1 LHKNIFHTSFE
12 ADGITAEASIQWN
25 DSYQEQVLCFT
36 NNIPQRD
43 GGTHLAALRTS
54 MTRTLNQYIAANDLA
69 KKAKVDTTGE
79 DMREGITCV
88 LSVKVPDPKFS
99 SQTKDKLVSPECK
112 PIVEKAVSQGLSD
125 WLLENPTDAKTVV
138 GKIIDSARAR
148 EAARKAREMT
158 RRKGVLDGLGL
169 PGKLADC
176 QEKDPA
182 MSEIY
187 LVEGDSAGGSAKQG
201 RDRKFQAILPLKGK
215 ILNVEKARFEK
226 VISST
231 EITSLITALGT
242 GIGKEEFDPGKLRYH
257 RIIIMT
263 DADVDGSHIRTLLL
277 TFFYRQMTEL
287 VEGGHI
293 YIAQPPLFKVKLG
306 RDERYLKDEQALKD
320 YTLSVALKDAEVID
334 RTGKSI
340 SIEAI
345 EEIARSYIAAEAIVE
360 RLSYRYDRTILDAIL
375 NGLEISLSTAEE
387 TTKTIDR
394 ISSIS
399 GGQEMR
405 LLDYSEEENEK
416 QGYAIKIIRL
426 THGNEYESIIDESFI
441 SSGEYKQLNEVSKL
455 TGDLFTQGTTV
466 RRKDREQ
473 EASSFKEVLDWLLDD
488 AKRIIG
494 VQRYKGLGE
503 MNPDQLWETT
513 MDPKVRILLKAT
525 VEDGIAADRIFETLM
540 GDDVE
545 PRRNFIESN
554 ALRAR
559 NLDV

>member
-1 LHKNIFHTSFE
+1 
-12 ADGITAEASIQWN
+12 
-25 DSYQEQVLCFT
+25 
-36 NNIPQRD
+36 
-43 GGTHLAALRTS
+43 
-54 MTRTLNQYIAANDLA
+54 M
-69 KKAKVDTTGE
+69 
-79 DMREGITCV
+79 
-88 LSVKVPDPKFS
+88 
-99 SQTKDKLVSPECK
+99 
-112 PIVEKAVSQGLSD
+112 SD

>member
-1 LHKNIFHTSFE
+1 
-12 ADGITAEASIQWN
+12 
-25 DSYQEQVLCFT
+25 
-36 NNIPQRD
+36 
-43 GGTHLAALRTS
+43 
-54 MTRTLNQYIAANDLA
+54 MTRTLNQYIEANDFA

-99 SQTKDKLVSPECK
+99 SQTKDKLVSPECR
-112 PIVEKAVSQGLSD
+112 PVVEKAISQGLTD
-125 WLLENPTDAKTVV
+125 WLLENPVDAKTVV

-182 MSEIY
+182 RSEIY

-226 VISST
+226 LISST

-242 GIGKEEFDPGKLRYH
+242 GIGKDDYDPSKLRYH

-277 TFFYRQMTEL
+277 TFFYRQMPEL

-293 YIAQPPLFKVKLG
+293 YIAQPPLYKVKLG
-306 RDERYLKDEQALKD
+306 RDERYLKDDQELKD
-320 YTLSVALKDAEVID
+320 YTLSVALKDAEVSGSD
-334 RTGKSI
+334 GKSI

-345 EEIARSYIAAEAIVE
+345 EEIARSYIAAEAIVD
-360 RLSYRYDRTILDAIL
+360 RLSYRYDRTMLNAVL
-375 NGLEISLSTAEE
+375 NGLEINIGNAIEAKETINKISDSL
-387 TTKTIDR
+387 R
-394 ISSIS
+394 
-399 GGQEMR
+399 GQRVELM
-405 LLDYSEEENEK
+405 DGEPDENGK
-416 QGYAIKIIRL
+416 VTYGIKIIRL
-426 THGNEYESIIDESFI
+426 TNGNEYETLIDEAFVT
-441 SSGEYKQLNEVSKL
+441 SGEYRQLLATSKL
-455 TGDLFTQGTTV
+455 TADMFTEGTIV
-466 RRKDREQ
+466 RRKDREHI
-473 EASSFKEVLDWLLDD
+473 ADNFKEVLDWLLDD

-513 MDPKVRILLKAT
+513 MDPTARILLKT
-525 VEDGIAADRIFETLM
+525 RVEDAIAADAIFTTLM
-540 GDDVE
+540 GDMVE
-545 PRRNFIESN
+545 PRRAFIETN